1 MTQIKARFHGPPAG
15 RQDRRT
21 VIQSNLY
28 AARCDRLHDSESGR
42 IMLFKSSMSKVKSSR
57 KEQFLMVRKIGDRKS
72 EQKDDSMFRPG
83 GGAAGANRLNL
94 STSGA
99 EESRDAESKT

>member
-1 MTQIKARFHGPPAG
+1 
-15 RQDRRT
+15 
-21 VIQSNLY
+21 
-28 AARCDRLHDSESGR
+28 
-42 IMLFKSSMSKVKSSR
+42 MSKVKSSR

-99 EESRDAESKT
+99 EESRDAESKTTPGVTETSKDEADAVPLSKEQLRNLLSDFLHQLTVSKPPAK